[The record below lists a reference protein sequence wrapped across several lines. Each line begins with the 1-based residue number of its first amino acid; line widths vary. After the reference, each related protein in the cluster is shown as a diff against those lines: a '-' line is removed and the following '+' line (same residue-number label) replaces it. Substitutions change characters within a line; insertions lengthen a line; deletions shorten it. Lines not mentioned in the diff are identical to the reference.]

1 MKKILTHIDEKG
13 NAKIVNVA
21 TKGVTKRKAIAFGM
35 IKVSSDVISIIKS
48 DDNKKGDVLNVSKIA
63 GIMAAKN
70 TSNLIPLCHPIVL
83 ENIDLNFK
91 INTKKNQIEVTAT
104 VECSGKTGVEMESLT
119 AVSISLLTIY
129 DMCKAV
135 DKNMGIKEIYLLSK
149 AGGKEDF
156 TKS

>member
-1 MKKILTHIDEKG
+1 MKKILTHIDKKG

-21 TKGVTKRKAIAFGM
+21 AKEITQRTAVAYGI
-35 IKVSSDVISIIKS
+35 IKVSSDVIFIIKS
-48 DDNKKGDVLNVSKIA
+48 DANKKGDVINVSKIA
-63 GIMAAKN
+63 GIMAAKK
-70 TSNLIPLCHPIVL
+70 TSTLIPLCHPITL

-91 INTKKNQIEVTAT
+91 IDGKKNQIEVTAT

-119 AVSISLLTIY
+119 AVSVSLLTIY

-135 DKNMGIKEIYLLSK
+135 DKNMEIKEIYLLSK
-149 AGGKEDF
+149 TGGKEDF

>member
-35 IKVSSDVISIIKS
+35 IKVSSEVISIIKS

-91 INTKKNQIEVTAT
+91 IDTTKNQIKVTAT

-119 AVSISLLTIY
+119 AVSIALLTIY

-135 DKNMGIKEIYLLSK
+135 DKKMEIKKIFLLSK
-149 AGGKEDF
+149 TGGKEDL

>member
-21 TKGVTKRKAIAFGM
+21 TKEVTKRKAIAFGM

-91 INTKKNQIEVTAT
+91 IDTIKNQIEVTAT

-119 AVSISLLTIY
+119 AVSVSLLTIY

-135 DKNMGIKEIYLLSK
+135 DKKMEIKEIYLLSK

>member
-21 TKGVTKRKAIAFGM
+21 SKEITQRIAVAYGV
-35 IKVSSDVISIIKS
+35 IKVSSDVIFIIKS
-48 DDNKKGDVLNVSKIA
+48 DANKKGDVINVSKIA
-63 GIMAAKN
+63 GIMAAKK
-70 TSNLIPLCHPIVL
+70 TSTLIPLCHPITL

-91 INTKKNQIEVTAT
+91 IDGKKNQIEVTAT
-104 VECSGKTGVEMESLT
+104 VESSGKTGVEMESLT
-119 AVSISLLTIY
+119 AVSVSLLTIY
-129 DMCKAV
+129 DMCKAI
-135 DKNMGIKEIYLLSK
+135 DKSMEIKEIYLLNK

>member
-35 IKVSSDVISIIKS
+35 IKVSSEVISIIKS

-70 TSNLIPLCHPIVL
+70 TSNLIPLCHPITL
-83 ENIDLNFK
+83 ENIDLNFNIDEK
-91 INTKKNQIEVTAT
+91 ENQIEVTAT

-119 AVSISLLTIY
+119 AVSVSLLTIY

-135 DKNMGIKEIYLLSK
+135 DKNMEIKEIHLLSK
-149 AGGKEDF
+149 TGGKEDF
-156 TKS
+156 KK

>member
-1 MKKILTHIDEKG
+1 MKKILTHIDKKG

-21 TKGVTKRKAIAFGM
+21 AKKITQRTAVAYGV
-35 IKVSSDVISIIKS
+35 IKVSSDVIFIIKS
-48 DDNKKGDVLNVSKIA
+48 DTNKKGNVLNVSKIA

-70 TSNLIPLCHPIVL
+70 TSNLIPLCHPITL
-83 ENIDLNFK
+83 ENIDLNFNIDEK
-91 INTKKNQIEVTAT
+91 ENQIEVTAT

-119 AVSISLLTIY
+119 AVSVSLLTIY
-129 DMCKAV
+129 DMCKAI
-135 DKNMGIKEIYLLSK
+135 DKTMEIQEIYLLSK

>member
-1 MKKILTHIDEKG
+1 MKKILTHIDKKG

-21 TKGVTKRKAIAFGM
+21 SKEITQRIAVAYGV
-35 IKVSSDVISIIKS
+35 IKVSSDVIYIIKS
-48 DDNKKGDVLNVSKIA
+48 DANKKGDVINVSKIA
-63 GIMAAKN
+63 GIMAAKK
-70 TSNLIPLCHPIVL
+70 TSTLIPLCHPITL

-91 INTKKNQIEVTAT
+91 IDGKKNQIEVTAT
-104 VECSGKTGVEMESLT
+104 VESSGKTGVEMESLT
-119 AVSISLLTIY
+119 AVSVSLLTIY

>member
-1 MKKILTHIDEKG
+1 MKKILTHIDKKG

-21 TKGVTKRKAIAFGM
+21 AKEITQRRAVAYGV
-35 IKVSSDVISIIKS
+35 IKVSSDVIFVIKS
-48 DDNKKGDVLNVSKIA
+48 DANKKGDVINVSKIA

-70 TSNLIPLCHPIVL
+70 TSTLIPLCHPITL

-91 INTKKNQIEVTAT
+91 IDGKKNQIEVTAT
-104 VECSGKTGVEMESLT
+104 VGCSGKTGVEMESLT
-119 AVSISLLTIY
+119 AVSVSLLTIY

-135 DKNMGIKEIYLLSK
+135 DKNMEIKEIYLLSK
-149 AGGKEDF
+149 TGGKEDF

>member
-21 TKGVTKRKAIAFGM
+21 SKEITQRIAVAYGV
-35 IKVSSDVISIIKS
+35 IKVSSDVIFIIKS
-48 DDNKKGDVLNVSKIA
+48 DANKKGDVINVSKIA
-63 GIMAAKN
+63 GIMAAKK
-70 TSNLIPLCHPIVL
+70 TSTLIPLCHPITL

-91 INTKKNQIEVTAT
+91 IDGKKNQIEVTAT
-104 VECSGKTGVEMESLT
+104 VESSGKTGVEMESLT
-119 AVSISLLTIY
+119 AVSVSLLTIY

-135 DKNMGIKEIYLLSK
+135 DKNMEIKEIYLLSK
-149 AGGKEDF
+149 TGGKEDF

>member
-21 TKGVTKRKAIAFGM
+21 TKEVTKRKAIAFGM
-35 IKVSSDVISIIKS
+35 IKVSSEVISIIKS
-48 DDNKKGDVLNVSKIA
+48 DNNKKGDVLNVSKIA

-91 INTKKNQIEVTAT
+91 IDTTKNQIKVTAT

-119 AVSISLLTIY
+119 AVSIALLTIY

-135 DKNMGIKEIYLLSK
+135 DKKMEIKKIFLLSK
-149 AGGKEDF
+149 TGGKEDF

>member
-35 IKVSSDVISIIKS
+35 IKVSSEVISIIKS

-91 INTKKNQIEVTAT
+91 IDTTKNLIEVTAT

-119 AVSISLLTIY
+119 AVSIALLTIY

-135 DKNMGIKEIYLLSK
+135 DKKMEIKKIFLLSK
-149 AGGKEDF
+149 TGGKEDF

>member
-35 IKVSSDVISIIKS
+35 IKVSSEVISIIKS

-91 INTKKNQIEVTAT
+91 IDTIKNQIEVTAT

-119 AVSISLLTIY
+119 AVSVSLLTIY

-135 DKNMGIKEIYLLSK
+135 DKKMEIKEIYLLSK

>member
-21 TKGVTKRKAIAFGM
+21 TKEVTKRKAIAFGM

-91 INTKKNQIEVTAT
+91 IDTTKNQIEVTAT

>member
-21 TKGVTKRKAIAFGM
+21 AKEITQRTAVAYGV
-35 IKVSSDVISIIKS
+35 IKVSSDVIFVIKS
-48 DDNKKGDVLNVSKIA
+48 DANKKGDVITVSKIA

-70 TSNLIPLCHPIVL
+70 TSTLIPLCHPITL

-91 INTKKNQIEVTAT
+91 IDGKKNQIEVTAT
-104 VECSGKTGVEMESLT
+104 VESSGKTGVEMESLT
-119 AVSISLLTIY
+119 AVSVSLLTIY

-135 DKNMGIKEIYLLSK
+135 DKNMEIKEIHLLSK
-149 AGGKEDF
+149 TGGKEDF
-156 TKS
+156 KK

>member
-1 MKKILTHIDEKG
+1 
-13 NAKIVNVA
+13 
-21 TKGVTKRKAIAFGM
+21 
-35 IKVSSDVISIIKS
+35 VISIIKS

-91 INTKKNQIEVTAT
+91 IDTTKNQIKVTAT

-119 AVSISLLTIY
+119 AVSIALLTIY

-135 DKNMGIKEIYLLSK
+135 DKKMEIKKIFLLSK
-149 AGGKEDF
+149 TGGKEDF

>member
-21 TKGVTKRKAIAFGM
+21 TKEVTKRKAIAFGM
-35 IKVSSDVISIIKS
+35 IKVSSEVISIIKS

-91 INTKKNQIEVTAT
+91 IDTTKNQIKVTAT

-119 AVSISLLTIY
+119 AVSIALLTIY

-135 DKNMGIKEIYLLSK
+135 DKKMEIKKIFLLSK
-149 AGGKEDF
+149 TGGKEDF